1 MRSRALR
8 NITNTVKYFCFNKH
22 LGANIK
28 QQLEIVKVLKPL
40 KKKRLI
46 SYRSYFIYL
55 YSYISRSFGIPD
67 KASILINHYN
77 YLQKKFSG
85 ANLEKLF
92 AEGIEC
98 LHERAGDDVYTIT
111 FSSSSLLEFEGSMLL
126 NFKLNGISL
135 STLSFTFVPGKLFNI
150 DEEDIIYISGLQ
162 RDGNQLDNCYRAK
175 KYFKNTSLSVML
187 MTALE
192 GIAISLNIKT
202 CIGISSRN
210 QLSLNNEQE
219 YTKFYSVYDQFWLN
233 NDGVLV
239 GEDYVFKIPIPQ
251 KDVQPIPKNQKE
263 IVLKKR
269 LKLEEIYKTSRTGTL
284 SLLS

>member
-1 MRSRALR
+1 
-8 NITNTVKYFCFNKH
+8 
-22 LGANIK
+22 
-28 QQLEIVKVLKPL
+28 VLKPL